1 MSSPVLASHWLLSTI
16 LASDWLIQPR
26 AGGAAAWPRAVA
38 AVGDA
43 VAAVA

>member
-1 MSSPVLASHWLLSTI
+1 MSSPVLASDWLLSAI

-26 AGGAAAWPRAVA
+26 AGGVAAWPRAVA
-38 AVGDA
+38 AVGD